1 MPGEMSLRT
10 QQYYAHPRNAF
21 WCIMSELLR
30 FDPCS
35 DYQVRLRTLC
45 SAGIGLWDALQ
56 ACDRVGSLDSAI
68 TRESMVAN
76 DFGSLFTQF
85 PNIKRVFFNGAKA
98 EHIYLRMV
106 APALWA
112 DIEYRRLPSTSPAN
126 AAASYDAKLQ
136 AWRVVVDQG

>member
-1 MPGEMSLRT
+1 MRATVLARRFVMISGMPISFPPVVDDATRVLVLGSMPGEMSLRT

-56 ACDRVGSLDSAI
+56 ACDRVGSLDSA
-68 TRESMVAN
+68 
-76 DFGSLFTQF
+76 
-85 PNIKRVFFNGAKA
+85 
-98 EHIYLRMV
+98 
-106 APALWA
+106 
-112 DIEYRRLPSTSPAN
+112 
-126 AAASYDAKLQ
+126 
-136 AWRVVVDQG
+136 